1 MTLDAKNIKKEVIH
15 PNYCKLLTMPYAKP
29 PPLGNRSP
37 SPDFQEAAGP
47 KHEAWD
53 QPVEDGDGDDAANVG
68 AGGGNHGHC

>member
-1 MTLDAKNIKKEVIH
+1 
-15 PNYCKLLTMPYAKP
+15 MPYAKP